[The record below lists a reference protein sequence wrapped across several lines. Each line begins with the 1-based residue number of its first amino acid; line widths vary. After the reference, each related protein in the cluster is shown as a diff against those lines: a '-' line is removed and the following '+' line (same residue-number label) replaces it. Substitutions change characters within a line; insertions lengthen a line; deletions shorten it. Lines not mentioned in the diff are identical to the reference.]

1 MAKPPYFLTS
11 DGAWLS
17 EERQRF
23 GSSFDGS
30 RFDASGSSADAAL
43 RNQDQQAF
51 DLCRNRDGG

>member
-23 GSSFDGS
+23 GSS
-30 RFDASGSSADAAL
+30 ADAAL

-51 DLCRNRDGG
+51 DLRRNRDGGS